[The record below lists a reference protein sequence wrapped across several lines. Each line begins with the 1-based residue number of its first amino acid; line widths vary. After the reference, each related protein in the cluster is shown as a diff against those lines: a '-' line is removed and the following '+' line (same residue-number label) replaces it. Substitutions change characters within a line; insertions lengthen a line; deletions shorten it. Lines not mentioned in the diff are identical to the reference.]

1 MYYTFIVKNNEKITD
16 YLHLNIHK
24 KFNVNLEYR

>member
-1 MYYTFIVKNNEKITD
+1 MYYTFIVKNNERIID

-24 KFNVNLEYR
+24 KFSVILEYR